1 MNGQVI
7 PFVAERDPAD
17 NLPAV
22 AGPAPEPSE
31 LARLAER
38 ALQHAMLA
46 MGEGELCRARHNS
59 QGMVSDASDT
69 LGDYLPVRAGQALR
83 GADLDA
89 WIDNA
94 ENDQALRMVGR
105 GVAYLLKQQEL
116 PANAFSGWLKDREVP
131 RRTAYNCIAVAKMYA
146 QLDAGVV
153 PRVAQLPAR
162 KQVPL
167 ASLPIALIEQ
177 LSDEGDLETLGAQPL
192 DKFQASLSALRN
204 MEARADRLEAMV
216 HAQNAKLDHYTA
228 ADSGGRLPPSVE
240 ACRVEGTACGLTG
253 QSAVGRLEEL
263 ARLLI
268 GAMDLPT
275 DSAQRRTLLREGLAP
290 VHAALSMIRGA
301 AHAALTEL
309 DDALGHYLPSGDTG
323 VLLSLDEIRAATQTF
338 ELQFAAARLARADAP
353 RPAKAHRGKRG
364 R

>member
-1 MNGQVI
+1 MSGQVI
-7 PFVAERDPAD
+7 PFVAESDPPD

-22 AGPAPEPSE
+22 AGAAPEQSE

-46 MGEGELCRARHNS
+46 RPGVEL
-59 QGMVSDASDT
+59 SDASDN
-69 LGDYLPVRAGQALR
+69 LHHYLPVHAGQALR
-83 GADLDA
+83 GAELDA
-89 WIDNA
+89 WIDRA
-94 ENDQALRMVGR
+94 ENDHALRMVGR

-116 PANAFSGWLKDREVP
+116 PGNAFSGWLRDNGIKHQR
-131 RRTAYNCIAVAKMYA
+131 AYECIGVAKMYA
-146 QLDAGVV
+146 RLDADVV
-153 PRVAQLPAR
+153 PRVGQLPAR
-162 KQVPL
+162 KQISL
-167 ASLPIALIEQ
+167 ATLPAGVIER
-177 LSDEGDLETLGAQPL
+177 LSDEGDLDTLAGLSL
-192 DKFQASLSALRN
+192 DKFRASLSALRN

-228 ADSGGRLPPSVE
+228 ADTGGRLPPSVE

-263 ARLLI
+263 ARLLV
-268 GAMDLPT
+268 GAMDLPA

-301 AHAALTEL
+301 AHAALTDL

-338 ELQFAAARLARADAP
+338 ELQFTAARLARVDAP
-353 RPAKAHRGKRG
+353 RPAKAGRGKRG

>member
-1 MNGQVI
+1 MSGQVI
-7 PFVAERDPAD
+7 PFVAESGPPD
-17 NLPAV
+17 NLPVV
-22 AGPAPEPSE
+22 AIPAPEQSE

-46 MGEGELCRARHNS
+46 RTEGELCGAPHNS
-59 QGMVSDASDT
+59 TGMLSDAADN
-69 LGDYLPVRAGQALR
+69 LHDYLPVHAGQALR

-89 WIDNA
+89 WIDGA
-94 ENDQALRMVGR
+94 ENDHALRMVGR

-116 PANAFSGWLKDREVP
+116 PGNAFSGWLKDRGIS
-131 RRTAYNCIAVAKMYA
+131 RRTAYSCIGVAKMYA
-146 QLDAGVV
+146 QLDPEVV
-153 PRVAQLPAR
+153 LRVAQLPAR

-167 ASLPIALIEQ
+167 ATLPICVIER
-177 LSDEGDLETLGAQPL
+177 LSDEGDLEALGAQPL
-192 DKFQASLSALRN
+192 DKMWASLSALRN

-228 ADSGGRLPPSVE
+228 ADTGGRLPPSVE

-268 GAMDLPT
+268 GAMDLPA

-323 VLLSLDEIRAATQTF
+323 VLLSLEEIRAATQTF
-338 ELQFAAARLARADAP
+338 ELQFTAARMARVDAP
-353 RPAKAHRGKRG
+353 RPAKASRGKRG